1 MESQIKLRQSTNH
14 LKYLDVNIQYACN
27 LSCVGCI
34 SLSDFNRKGG
44 VRIKEGVDWLRE
56 WSKRLTID
64 TLCLFGG
71 EPLLNPDFGS
81 WVQAARQ
88 YFPNT
93 HIKVITNGFY
103 LKPDHVNLLSDIKN
117 ATLQISFHFSNRDKS
132 LLKIIKDATKHLRWN
147 LTKTDQ
153 DVIFLK
159 FVNDNLNIQ
168 CARFGE
174 FRKPYK
180 NSKNKMMPWLST
192 DLQGSINSCGSPR
205 NPILYNNRL
214 WKCAP
219 IGNLRDTLN
228 TLKSYDKEAWKPY
241 LEYKGYGLEDDIV
254 PFINDFGKPNKI
266 CSMCCSTKDSEIDHF
281 APGMVRNKKK

>member
-1 MESQIKLRQSTNH
+1 MESQIKLRQYTSH

-44 VRIKEGVDWLRE
+44 VRINEGVDWLRE
-56 WSKRLTID
+56 WSKKLTVD

-81 WVQAARQ
+81 WVNAARY
-88 YFPNT
+88 YFPKT

-103 LKPDHVNLLSDIKN
+103 LRSDHVNFLSNVKN
-117 ATLQISFHFSNRDKS
+117 STLQISFHFQNKDKS
-132 LLKIIKDATKHLRWN
+132 LLKIIKDATKHLYWN
-147 LTKTDQ
+147 VSKATEEI
-153 DVIFLK
+153 IFLK

-180 NSKNKMMPWLST
+180 NNKNKMMPWEST
-192 DLQGSINSCGSPR
+192 DLQGSINNCGSPR
-205 NPILYNNRL
+205 NPILYKNKL

-219 IGNLRDTLN
+219 IANLRDTLN
-228 TLKSYDKEAWKPY
+228 TLKSYDKVAWKPY
-241 LEYKGYGLEDDIV
+241 LDYEGCGLEDDIE

-281 APGMVRNKKK
+281 SSGMVRNKKK

>member
-34 SLSDFNRKGG
+34 SLSDFDRKGG
-44 VRIKEGVDWLRE
+44 IRINEGVNWLRD

-71 EPLLNPDFGS
+71 EPLLNPDFRS
-81 WVQAARQ
+81 WVSAARHF
-88 YFPNT
+88 FPDT

-103 LKPDHVNLLSDIKN
+103 LKSDHVNILSEIRN
-117 ATLQISFHFSNRDKS
+117 ATLQISFHFRNRDKS
-132 LLKIIKDATKHLRWN
+132 LLKIIKDATAHLRWN
-147 LTKTDQ
+147 VTKTDEEI
-153 DVIFLK
+153 IFLK
-159 FVNDNLNIQ
+159 FINENLNVQ

-180 NSKNKMMPWLST
+180 NSKNQMMPWNST
-192 DLQGSINSCGSPR
+192 DLQGSINNCGSPR
-205 NPILYNNRL
+205 NPILYKNKL

-219 IGNLRDTLN
+219 IANLRDTLN
-228 TLKSYDKEAWKPY
+228 TLNSYDKKAWKPY
-241 LEYKGYGLEDDIV
+241 LEYKGYGLEDDIET
-254 PFINDFGKPNKI
+254 FINDFGKANKI
-266 CSMCCSTKDSEIDHF
+266 CSMCCSTNESEIDHF